1 MWNFKT
7 DHFFYS
13 LLCRQLIEGTEVL
26 KELELVPTENERP
39 MLLCSIADSGILY
52 TWFSHQSD
60 LSVMVYYCAFDQ
72 LFLYLIKWCLITL
85 DSKAVADTIVGSYTS
100 HCLSSPAPTT
110 ETLSTKY
117 SVSQAPLQP
126 ERPFESTVASGSRE
140 DQWSCSRSSILSW
153 VQIGWEPRELL
164 SLTSPP
170 PLSGIFT
177 T

>member
-1 MWNFKT
+1 MK
-7 DHFFYS
+7 DQCFFA
-13 LLCRQLIEGTEVL
+13 VL
-26 KELELVPTENERP
+26 QTVEFFIP
-39 MLLCSIADSGILY
+39 D
-52 TWFSHQSD
+52 FSHQSD

-126 ERPFESTVASGSRE
+126 ERPFESTVAWGSRE
-140 DQWSCSRSSILSW
+140 DQWLFLLFHPVLSTDRLGAKRTAESHLTTSSFWNFYYIRQVELWILFL
-153 VQIGWEPRELL
+153 VLFLL
-164 SLTSPP
+164 ICCLWPWMLLT
-170 PLSGIFT
+170 
-177 T
+177 